1 MSSYLILPRTGLF
14 FFKFFKERSVQKSV
28 SQNYFKANQIVSS
41 DNWKV
46 SPWTILR
53 ESKINI

>member
-1 MSSYLILPRTGLF
+1 MSSHLILPSTGLF
-14 FFKFFKERSVQKSV
+14 FFKFFKERSVQKSF

-53 ESKINI
+53 ESEINI

>member
-1 MSSYLILPRTGLF
+1 MSSYLILPSTGLF
-14 FFKFFKERSVQKSV
+14 FFKFFKERGVQKSV
-28 SQNYFKANQIVSS
+28 SQNYFKANQIAST
-41 DNWKV
+41 DDWKV